1 MGTGCFCFL
10 VLFRCCSCDLT
21 PQLSTGLAC
30 RESGFCVPVLRTREQ
45 SAGETS
51 YRYPLRRAFFP
62 VELSA
67 GSLRKDQDQF
77 SNLPR

>member
-1 MGTGCFCFL
+1 
-10 VLFRCCSCDLT
+10 
-21 PQLSTGLAC
+21 
-30 RESGFCVPVLRTREQ
+30 LRTREQ

-77 SNLPR
+77 SNLPQ